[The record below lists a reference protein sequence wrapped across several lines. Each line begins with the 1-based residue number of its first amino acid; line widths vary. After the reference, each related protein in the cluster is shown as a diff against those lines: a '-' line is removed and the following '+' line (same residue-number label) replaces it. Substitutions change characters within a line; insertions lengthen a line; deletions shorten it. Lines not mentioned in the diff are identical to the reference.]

1 MTKIL
6 RWLISF
12 GSLYKLIAAELLEG
26 LEPSCLY
33 MFTPEYLGRRV
44 DYIGLVKM
52 FCKLDV
58 RRKLIVTSASS

>member
-12 GSLYKLIAAELLEG
+12 ESLYKLIAAELLEG

-33 MFTPEYLGRRV
+33 KFTPEYLGRRV
-44 DYIGLVKM
+44 DYIVKM

-58 RRKLIVTSASS
+58 RRKLIVTSALS